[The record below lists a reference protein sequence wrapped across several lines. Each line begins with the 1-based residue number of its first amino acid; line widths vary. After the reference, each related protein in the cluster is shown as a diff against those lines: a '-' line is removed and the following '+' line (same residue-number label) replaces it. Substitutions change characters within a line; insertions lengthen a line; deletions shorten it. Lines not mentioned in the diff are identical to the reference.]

1 MMKSAKKIAKTVL
14 KDALIASKPVLRM
27 GAGAIADH
35 FLPGS
40 GPHAQKLF
48 DRMMRISG
56 SGDYTSSAPVAKNS
70 LFVGAN
76 NFGSSP
82 KGITA
87 SSSGGTVRLTHREF
101 VCNITVPSSPTDFNT
116 LEFQV
121 NPGSPE
127 TTPYL
132 ANMAQLFEQYR
143 WEGLVFE
150 FVSTTSAFN
159 SNPAMGFVAMAAEY
173 NVNQAVYATPREML
187 DSDFAISVRPD
198 HSALYGV
205 ECARQTTNLLYVNND
220 RNVGTPPN
228 LMDMCKL
235 IVATQLGPNYT
246 VGSVLGELWVSYD
259 VTLTTPI
266 YMAPPNGLALIGVD
280 NRTVPSGFPAYG
292 GLFCPWG
299 DTSSHPLTIVGS
311 GRLPG
316 SSVVR
321 SGAPLVTEPILR
333 TQSTPVGDIE
343 YQEVTLIPDGLSV
356 GDSFRVTLTTCQT
369 FSNVP
374 MNLKNDPSNPLVYS
388 QSLIF
393 PRFTITN
400 SERVEVITSV
410 NSNSSAPE
418 TLSPYPP
425 QPGNSLIVQVVGGS
439 AVDVEVSTPYNGQL
453 VTSEFLFKVTEN
465 RPAHRPIVSFGIQ
478 PTHYF
483 DNNSSLTVMPNLN
496 PGQTR
501 MVVEYVSPRSLT
513 NFLTILP
520 QG

>member
-1 MMKSAKKIAKTVL
+1 MVKQALTVAKP
-14 KDALIASKPVLRM
+14 ALRAGV
-27 GAGAIADH
+27 GALSEH
-35 FLPGS
+35 YVPGS
-40 GPHAQKLF
+40 GPSVQRLF

-70 LFVGAN
+70 LFVGSN
-76 NFGSSP
+76 NFGASP

-87 SSSGGTVRLTHREF
+87 SSSGGSVRLTHREF
-101 VCNITVPSSPTDFNT
+101 IGNLVVPSSPTDFNT
-116 LEFQV
+116 LEYQV
-121 NPGSPE
+121 NPGSPD

-159 SNPAMGFVAMAAEY
+159 SNPAMGFVALAAEY
-173 NVNQAVYATPREML
+173 NVNQAVYSTPREML
-187 DSDFAISVRPD
+187 DSDYAISVRPD

-220 RNVGTPPN
+220 RNVGTPAN

-266 YMAPPNGLALIGVD
+266 YMAPPNGLALVGVD
-280 NRTVPSGFPAYG
+280 NRVIPGSYPPYAGI
-292 GLFCPWG
+292 FCPWG
-299 DTSSHPLTIVGS
+299 DTTTYPLTIMGS
-311 GRLPG
+311 GRLP
-316 SSVVR
+316 SASVVR
-321 SGAPLVTEPILR
+321 SGASLVTEPILR
-333 TQSTPVGDIE
+333 TQSTPVGDVQ
-343 YQEVTLIPDGLSV
+343 YQEVTLIPDGLSI

-369 FSNVP
+369 FNQVP
-374 MNLKNDPSNPLVYS
+374 MTLKNDPTNPLVYS
-388 QSLIF
+388 QLLIF
-393 PRFTITN
+393 PKFTITN
-400 SERVEVITSV
+400 SDRVELITSV

-425 QPGNSLIVQVVGGS
+425 QPANSFLLQTVGGS
-439 AVDVEVSTPYNGQL
+439 NIDFEVSTPYNGQM
-453 VTSEFLFKVTEN
+453 VTSEFLFKVTDN
-465 RPAHRPIVSFGIQ
+465 KPAHRPIVSFGIQ
-478 PTHYF
+478 PVHYF
-483 DNNSSLTVMPNLN
+483 DNNPSQTILPNLN

-501 MVVEYVSPRSLT
+501 MVIEYVSPRSLS
-513 NFLTILP
+513 NFLTVLP